1 MTTKRLD
8 FRINEETQN
17 NLNNLIAKSGYN
29 KTEIMTTLINN
40 STVADFKMIDA
51 KKDREIELLAV
62 KKYCGF
68 LLKNSTTNINQL
80 VHLVNICGIDE
91 ANKNTI
97 KESIDDLSKSIQY
110 LSKIIKN
117 KTMDELEKEAKK
129 KKEELT
135 NDKQSN

>member
-1 MTTKRLD
+1 MTQRLD
-8 FRINEETQN
+8 FRIDEETQE

-40 STVADFKMIDA
+40 ATIADFRMIDE

-62 KKYCGF
+62 KKYLSF
-68 LLKNSTTNINQL
+68 LFKNATTNLNQL
-80 VHLVNICGIDE
+80 SKNVNTAKINEID
-91 ANKNTI
+91 KNEVKQAMNNLRKSVEELTKSI
-97 KESIDDLSKSIQY
+97 KEKDMRK
-110 LSKIIKN
+110 
-117 KTMDELEKEAKK
+117 LEEEAKK